1 MIWYLLSKPKLDL
14 VQQEWGL
21 IAEAVTSY
29 CTTEN
34 SNAIIWINEDF
45 LAWFFFKEEAKKLE
59 TNSRN
64 MIHLSMQFLLVLQL
78 QHFWINQRPLK
89 QLLVIIRTRNY
100 SSSDQKRRIISQDA
114 PRIHNVAG
122 IKSLKSNPLGHSNL
136 FCHFWL

>member
-64 MIHLSMQFLLVLQL
+64 MIHLSM
-78 QHFWINQRPLK
+78 
-89 QLLVIIRTRNY
+89 
-100 SSSDQKRRIISQDA
+100 
-114 PRIHNVAG
+114 
-122 IKSLKSNPLGHSNL
+122 
-136 FCHFWL
+136 

>member
-45 LAWFFFKEEAKKLE
+45 LACFFKEAKKLE

-100 SSSDQKRRIISQDA
+100 SSSYQKRRIIFTRCSQNSQCC
-114 PRIHNVAG
+114 RN
-122 IKSLKSNPLGHSNL
+122 KKFKEFNPLWKLITLCGV
-136 FCHFWL
+136 